1 MVEVLTPLLTQLGV
15 GGVAGLCVGFALKK
29 IGKLVAVLLGIAFL
43 GLELLAWKGIISIN
57 YDALTAWANEIFAQ
71 VGVLEGIFSAIVAN
85 LPFAASFLVGF
96 AIGVKM
102 G

>member
-29 IGKLVAVLLGIAFL
+29 IGKLVAVLIGIAFL
-43 GLELLAWKGIISIN
+43 GLEFLAWKGIININ
-57 YDALTAWANEIFAQ
+57 YDALTAWANELFAQ
-71 VGVLEGIFSAIVAN
+71 VGVLEGVLSAIIAN
-85 LPFAASFLVGF
+85 LPFATSFLVGF
-96 AIGVKM
+96 AIGLKM

>member
-1 MVEVLTPLLTQLGV
+1 MVEILTPLLTQLGV

-29 IGKLVAVLLGIAFL
+29 IGKLVAVLIGVAFL

-57 YDALTAWANEIFAQ
+57 YDALTVWANEMFAQ
-71 VGVLEGIFSAIVAN
+71 VGVLEGVLSAIVGN

-96 AIGVKM
+96 AIGVKL

>member
-15 GGVAGLCVGFALKK
+15 GGIAGLCVGYALMK
-29 IGKLVAVLLGIAFL
+29 IGRLVALILGIAFL
-43 GLELLAWKGIISIN
+43 GLQALAYKGIININ
-57 YDALTAWANEIFAQ
+57 YTALEEWVNEVFWQ
-71 VGVLEGIFSAIVAN
+71 VGIAEGIFTSLIGN

-96 AIGVKM
+96 YLGVKI